1 MTRSSAPTVAKLTAK
16 NITQSVSFRYKLRQV
31 LIVTVFVIYGF
42 ITLLPFYFL
51 IIRTFVPTKLS
62 TELWFWLP
70 PHEEVDLNAG
80 IGNLSIFWNLNIEQ
94 FKDDFGIEGY
104 LKPSWTLNRISEEF
118 GIPKDDLRAYF
129 RPFTRFNGWMTLARH
144 KLFLPTLARTTL
156 LTVVGVVGLNV
167 VSICTGTALAG
178 LRHKY
183 QMRIYNLYMLDVI
196 VPPFLILLLYM
207 LDVIVPPFLIL
218 LPQFYFIQRITGL
231 IPGYEVPDSETRR
244 LVELL
249 TLSLMYIRGGSFS
262 TMLFTSFITSI
273 PRELEES
280 AEIEGASRWQYM
292 LRIQLP
298 LLKVPIASLTV
309 VALPWF
315 WNDFLQPF
323 VFLGPRNT
331 TLLVLINSFIGQY
344 SQNYQVIY
352 SGVVLAVLPLMII
365 YFLFRRL
372 FIQGVMAGAIK
383 G

>member
-1 MTRSSAPTVAKLTAK
+1 MTEPSAPTVTKLTAK
-16 NITQSVSFRYKLRQV
+16 NITQSVSLRHKLRQV

-62 TELWFWLP
+62 TQLWFWLP
-70 PHEEVDLNAG
+70 PHEEVDLGAG

-104 LKPSWTLNRISEEF
+104 LKPSWTLNRISDEF
-118 GIPKDDLRAYF
+118 AIPEDDLRAYF
-129 RPFTRFNGWMTLARH
+129 RPFTRFNGWMTLVRH
-144 KLFLPTLARTTL
+144 QLFLPTLARTAL

-178 LRHKY
+178 LRHRY
-183 QMRIYNLYMLDVI
+183 QIGIYNLYMLDVI
-196 VPPFLILLLYM
+196 VPPFLILL
-207 LDVIVPPFLIL
+207 
-218 LPQFYFIQRITGL
+218 PQFFFIQRITGL
-231 IPGYEVPDSETRR
+231 IPGYEVPDSGTRR

-323 VFLGPRNT
+323 VFLGARNT

-372 FIQGVMAGAIK
+372 FIEGVMAGAIK